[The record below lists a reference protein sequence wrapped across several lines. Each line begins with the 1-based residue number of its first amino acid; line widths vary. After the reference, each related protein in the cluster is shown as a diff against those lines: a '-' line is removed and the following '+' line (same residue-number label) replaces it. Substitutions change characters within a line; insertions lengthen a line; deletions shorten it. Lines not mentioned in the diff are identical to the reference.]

1 MRQVIKEKKIYVTIL
16 IISLICIAL
25 SITIQLEK
33 RQYSQNQAGICSAI
47 TGSNGCEAVQTSEYA
62 SAFGIDNPIYGMA
75 GFSILAILS
84 SIYLWKRIASL
95 KHIIMTGNI
104 IAGLAAIWFLYL
116 QFSVLHKYC
125 IFCLMVDTL
134 SLILLVI
141 SMYILFENGI
151 KK

>member
-62 SAFGIDNPIYGMA
+62 SAFGIDNPIYG
-75 GFSILAILS
+75 
-84 SIYLWKRIASL
+84 IYGK
-95 KHIIMTGNI
+95 
-104 IAGLAAIWFLYL
+104 
-116 QFSVLHKYC
+116 
-125 IFCLMVDTL
+125 
-134 SLILLVI
+134 
-141 SMYILFENGI
+141 E
-151 KK
+151 